1 MPNGIVVC
9 STIAPGVT
17 RTDPPSTAAHPAKWD
32 TVSPSGTMADMS
44 DLSNDEPLLN
54 LDQGYRAAYDFIR
67 QFYERDSRKPE
78 SMFNLLSWMQLQGS
92 RVSADP
98 AQWHDLVTSVSRSV
112 ELGEEELLSEPLS
125 QPVSK

>member
-1 MPNGIVVC
+1 
-9 STIAPGVT
+9 
-17 RTDPPSTAAHPAKWD
+17 
-32 TVSPSGTMADMS
+32 MADMS

-125 QPVSK
+125 RPVSK